1 MASASIRPGTTG
13 VGIAADLRVESCGF
27 QSIMIFLLGASGYV
41 GGAFQREL
49 VRRGLRHEALA
60 RATLDYSRFRVLA
73 EALKQHRPKL
83 VIHCGGFTGKPNVD
97 ACETARSETILG
109 NIVLAQTVAQAC
121 DAAGVRLGAVS
132 SGCVYSGVK
141 VRKDDGTWTIRPDLN
156 APDLAAPLRSR
167 SPTIRGFDESDAPN
181 FTFEHGSSFYSGT
194 KAIAE
199 KTLLEFPTTYV
210 WRLRMPFEER
220 DHPRNY
226 LSKLQTYP
234 KLYQNWNSLSHLG
247 DFVTACLQT
256 WEADLPGGA
265 YNVVNSGYVST
276 REVVALIQKLR
287 RPGWEPDFW
296 RDDAEFYRE
305 AARAPRS
312 NCLLESEKLAQ
323 AGIKLRNVETALVDC
338 IEHWKPA
345 S

>member
-1 MASASIRPGTTG
+1 
-13 VGIAADLRVESCGF
+13 
-27 QSIMIFLLGASGYV
+27 MIFLLGASGYV
-41 GGAFQREL
+41 GTAFQREL
-49 VRRGLRHEALA
+49 RRRGLNHHALS
-60 RATLDYSRFRVLA
+60 RSELNYTQFSTLLL
-73 EALKQHRPKL
+73 ALKGHRPKL

-132 SGCVYSGVK
+132 SGCVYNGAK
-141 VRKDDGTWTIRPDLN
+141 VRNDDGIWTIRPDLN
-156 APDLAAPLRSR
+156 APDLAARLSSR
-167 SPTIRGFDESDAPN
+167 SPDIRGFDEDDAPN
-181 FTFEHGSSFYSGT
+181 FTFENGSSFYSGT

-199 KTLLEFPTTYV
+199 KVLLDSPSTYI

-226 LSKLQTYP
+226 LSKLQTYA

-247 DFVTACLQT
+247 DFVSACLQI

-265 YNVVNSGYVST
+265 YNIVNPGYVGT
-276 REVVALIQKLR
+276 REVVSMIRKLR
-287 RPGWEPDFW
+287 GPDWEPGFW

-305 AARAPRS
+305 GARAPRS
-312 NCLLESEKLAQ
+312 NCLLESAKLTQ
-323 AGIKLRNVETALVDC
+323 AGIKLRNVETALADC
-338 IEHWKPA
+338 LAHWQQA